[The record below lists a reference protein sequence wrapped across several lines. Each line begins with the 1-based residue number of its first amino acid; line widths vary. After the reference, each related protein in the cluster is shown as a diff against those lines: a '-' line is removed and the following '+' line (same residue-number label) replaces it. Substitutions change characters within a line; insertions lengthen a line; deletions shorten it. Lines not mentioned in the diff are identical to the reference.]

1 MSNVLMTAVLAAV
14 LSLAAKMECDA
25 EPSRTNLSD
34 GAVDVMLEAVRA
46 KHKLPALAAAVV
58 VDGKVVATNA
68 VGVRRYGVATKVT
81 AADKFHI
88 GSVTKSMTATVAAM
102 LVEKGKL
109 SWTTTIGESFPEFV
123 SDIHSDYRGATLE
136 QLLANRGGVPGK
148 PPSELWLRAWQ
159 ATGTPAQQ
167 RLTFI
172 KGILAREPEAK
183 PGTKNIYSNQGYTIA
198 GVMLERASG
207 KTWEELMRTMLF
219 EPLDMATAGFGAP
232 ASGGQ
237 IDQPWGHTKG
247 LAGIKTV
254 PPGPGADNPPAISPA
269 GAVHC
274 SLGDL
279 AKYAAFHMAGDRSKL
294 LKAETFKKLHE
305 PVGGGYA
312 LGWGV
317 TERKWAGGRALT
329 HSGSNNMFYVVVW
342 MAPGKNCAVIVA
354 ANIGVNEA
362 AAGCDEA
369 VGQLIKEYF
378 EK

>member
-1 MSNVLMTAVLAAV
+1 M
-14 LSLAAKMECDA
+14 
-25 EPSRTNLSD
+25 
-34 GAVDVMLEAVRA
+34 
-46 KHKLPALAAAVV
+46 
-58 VDGKVVATNA
+58 
-68 VGVRRYGVATKVT
+68 
-81 AADKFHI
+81 
-88 GSVTKSMTATVAAM
+88 
-102 LVEKGKL
+102 
-109 SWTTTIGESFPEFV
+109 
-123 SDIHSDYRGATLE
+123 
-136 QLLANRGGVPGK
+136 
-148 PPSELWLRAWQ
+148 
-159 ATGTPAQQ
+159 
-167 RLTFI
+167 
-172 KGILAREPEAK
+172 
-183 PGTKNIYSNQGYTIA
+183 
-198 GVMLERASG
+198 
-207 KTWEELMRTMLF
+207 
-219 EPLDMATAGFGAP
+219 
-232 ASGGQ
+232 
-237 IDQPWGHTKG
+237 
-247 LAGIKTV
+247 
-254 PPGPGADNPPAISPA
+254 
-269 GAVHC
+269 HC